1 MTQPP
6 RSIATPCIK
15 VCIVDGASSLCL
27 GCFRTLTEIGGWA
40 SLSDEQRAAVMAQLP
55 ERRARIDPALLTP
68 T

>member
-6 RSIATPCIK
+6 
-15 VCIVDGASSLCL
+15 SLCL

-40 SLSDEQRAAVMAQLP
+40 SLSDEQRAAVMAELP